1 MNGAMS
7 FASVF
12 AEHHHH
18 CDDAFANA
26 EACAQQADWA
36 GAQQGFDAFSR
47 AMTLHLATEEEALF
61 PAFETATGMQG
72 GPTQVMRLEHTQM
85 RQLLEAM
92 TQALEAKDAD
102 GFGGAAETLLVL
114 MQQHNMKEEHMLYPM
129 CDRALAS
136 NSALLDRVT
145 AELAKA

>member
-1 MNGAMS
+1 MNAAMS

-12 AEHHHH
+12 AQHHHH

-26 EACAQQADWA
+26 EACAQRADWA
-36 GAQQGFDAFSR
+36 GAQKGFDAFAR
-47 AMTLHLATEEEALF
+47 AMALHLATEEEALF
-61 PAFETATGMQG
+61 PAFEAATGMQG
-72 GPTQVMRLEHTQM
+72 GPTQVMRLEHAQM
-85 RQLLEAM
+85 RQLLQEM
-92 TQALEAKDAD
+92 TASLAAKDAD

-136 NSALLDRVT
+136 DAALLARVT
-145 AELAKA
+145 TELAKA